1 MKRIQLVGLGLILL
15 SGFLSQ
21 FTAIKQTQ
29 WGVWTMAI
37 MAIVGMVL
45 VLYEWF
51 KTWK

>member
-1 MKRIQLVGLGLILL
+1 MKRIQLVGLGLILI

-21 FTAIKQTQ
+21 FTAIKQSQ
-29 WGVWTMAI
+29 WGVWAMAI
-37 MAIVGMVL
+37 LAIVGMVL

>member
-1 MKRIQLVGLGLILL
+1 IGLGLILL
-15 SGFLSQ
+15 SGALSQ
-21 FTAIKQTQ
+21 FTAIKQSQ

-37 MAIVGMVL
+37 IAIIGMVF